1 MRQAPPFD
9 ASLGM
14 EWYVTDVKPCGGK
27 IKKFPEDFIVEEVLE
42 GGLVVSIAGFEP
54 PQTRPGPWLW
64 VHIVKRDVDTLKL
77 LETLQRSLRLR
88 RGEVGI
94 GGIKDTRAVSSHVIS
109 LYGVKFEDLPKING
123 VEYKRAWYAEYPISP
138 SKIEGNRFTI
148 TIREIDVGCAAEAL
162 RELDRISVVPN
173 YYGYQRFG
181 TIRPVSHIL
190 GRALVRRDAEEFVR
204 VMFCKVF
211 EGESPTVKEAR
222 ELACRGDYSKAL
234 SKMPKSMLEERYLLR
249 ALASGQNLWNAV
261 MSIPYRVLKIY
272 VEAYQA
278 YLFNRILSL
287 RLKDGPLGLLADD
300 LVLEGDYPILAS
312 HSVGDK
318 PPILPVPGS
327 GLIVPES
334 KARDYLRAVLKEEG
348 IEMKDFALARIGA
361 SGSYRQAFTAPAW
374 SFRDLAGDTAKLS
387 FKMPRGSYATIVL
400 REVIKPEEPRLH
412 GF

>member
-1 MRQAPPFD
+1 
-9 ASLGM
+9 
-14 EWYVTDVKPCGGK
+14 
-27 IKKFPEDFIVEEVLE
+27 
-42 GGLVVSIAGFEP
+42 
-54 PQTRPGPWLW
+54 
-64 VHIVKRDVDTLKL
+64 
-77 LETLQRSLRLR
+77 
-88 RGEVGI
+88 
-94 GGIKDTRAVSSHVIS
+94 
-109 LYGVKFEDLPKING
+109 
-123 VEYKRAWYAEYPISP
+123 
-138 SKIEGNRFTI
+138 
-148 TIREIDVGCAAEAL
+148 
-162 RELDRISVVPN
+162 
-173 YYGYQRFG
+173 
-181 TIRPVSHIL
+181 
-190 GRALVRRDAEEFVR
+190 
-204 VMFCKVF
+204 
-211 EGESPTVKEAR
+211 
-222 ELACRGDYSKAL
+222 
-234 SKMPKSMLEERYLLR
+234 
-249 ALASGQNLWNAV
+249 
-261 MSIPYRVLKIY
+261 KIY